1 MILDIEKYW
10 SERFDILTDMISLH
24 DRDFKIV
31 RANKA
36 FLAFFKAHPDIL
48 GRYCYDV
55 VHCSKEPHSECP
67 CVQTIDTKKT
77 TTREIFEPAL
87 NSYLELTAYPIFSN
101 QGDGKIEGV
110 IHFIRNI
117 NERKEFQEDLVL
129 YNEQLQKVIDD
140 RTKDLSELN
149 KQLTLEIQT
158 RKDTEKLILASLKD
172 KEILLKEVHHRV
184 KNNLQIISSL
194 LSLQTD
200 SLNSNNFQNVFRDS
214 LNSIR
219 SMALIHEKLYQ
230 SADMSQLDVLDYF
243 QELTAELIQS
253 FRQNLVKPVLTL
265 DISVKQ
271 LTIDTMIP
279 CALIVCEL
287 VSNSLKY
294 AFPDRN
300 EGEIRISFHQ
310 LENGTHLLVI
320 SDNGIGLPE
329 SFNFKTT
336 RSLGV
341 QLVHDLVARKLKGS
355 IAVDRSHGAEFKIT
369 F

>member
-1 MILDIEKYW
+1 MDIGKYW
-10 SERFDILTDMISLH
+10 SESFDILTDMISLH
-24 DRDFKIV
+24 DLDFKIV

-36 FLAFFKAHPDIL
+36 FLAAFKARPEDLL
-48 GRYCYDV
+48 GRHCYEV
-55 VHCSKEPHSECP
+55 LHGTKQPHSNCP
-67 CVQTIDTKKT
+67 FVQTLDRNST
-77 TTREIFEPAL
+77 TTSELFEPLL
-87 NSYLELTAYPIFSN
+87 NSSLEITTYPILSDREN
-101 QGDGKIEGV
+101 QKVEGV